1 MTSLTE
7 IETAI
12 KSLPESDVRKLS
24 AWLQEYVAVQWD
36 QQIEADFASGKLDHL
51 IAAAEAD
58 IAANRVKELNE
69 ILYNN

>member
-12 KSLPESDVRKLS
+12 KGLPESDIRRLS
-24 AWLQEYVAVQWD
+24 EWLHEYVADQWD
-36 QQIEADFASGKLDHL
+36 QQIEVDFVSGKLDHL
-51 IAAAEAD
+51 IATAEAD

-69 ILYNN
+69 VLYNN